1 MIKNFYTILLMFSA
15 SIFLFGHGGMTV
27 QELVNSI
34 DLANPD
40 KHLVED
46 FQRATMNMTLG
57 DPGYGNLGPKT
68 KAKLREIKKNM
79 DSKSIKTNSGLEY
92 KDIVIG
98 EGESPEVGDR
108 VVVHYTGT
116 LEDGTKF
123 DSSRDRGQPFEF
135 AIGVGQVIK
144 GWDEGVLNLPIGSR
158 AMLMIPAELGY
169 GSRGIG
175 PIPPNATLIF
185 DIEVIGVN

>member
-1 MIKNFYTILLMFSA
+1 MIKSFYRILLTFST
-15 SIFLFGHGGMTV
+15 SMFLFGHGGMTV
-27 QELVNSI
+27 QDLVNSI
-34 DLANPD
+34 DFANPD

-79 DSKSIKTNSGLEY
+79 DSKSIKTDSGLEY
-92 KDIVIG
+92 KDIVLG

-108 VVVHYTGT
+108 VIVHYTGT

-144 GWDEGVLNLPIGSR
+144 GWDEG
-158 AMLMIPAELGY
+158 LMGMKVGGKRKLTIPPELGY
-169 GSRGIG
+169 GSRDNG
-175 PIPPNATLIF
+175 PIPANSTLIF
-185 DIEVIGVN
+185 EIDLIGIE

>member
-1 MIKNFYTILLMFSA
+1 MIKNFYTILLIFSA

-79 DSKSIKTNSGLEY
+79 DSKSIKTDSMSAF
-92 KDIVIG
+92 V
-98 EGESPEVGDR
+98 PEVS
-108 VVVHYTGT
+108 
-116 LEDGTKF
+116 
-123 DSSRDRGQPFEF
+123 DSEMSEPVSE
-135 AIGVGQVIK
+135 
-144 GWDEGVLNLPIGSR
+144 
-158 AMLMIPAELGY
+158 AE
-169 GSRGIG
+169 
-175 PIPPNATLIF
+175 A
-185 DIEVIGVN
+185 